1 MTMAEP
7 YLRLQAMKS
16 PFPGMDPYLERN
28 CGDVHQSAITYIRDW
43 LQPRL
48 PGDLRARTQERV
60 FIDAPD
66 PPRGDY
72 YPDVRVV
79 ERPARSQIE
88 GSRAVKAES
97 PAGTKTAAE
106 LDDGALQPAEP
117 LLIHLDIQPVT
128 EGFVE
133 IIDVKSGHRVVTTI
147 ELLSIANKRP
157 GPGRRL
163 YLKKRKDQQAA
174 GVNLVEID
182 LLRRGK
188 PDLLVPKDQ
197 LPPSVRTAYQVW
209 VWRGSRPELVEV
221 YRVPLRE
228 RLPVIPIPLRPA
240 DPDVPLDLQ
249 IIVAQCYR
257 NGGYDDID
265 YKAEP
270 EPALEAADAKW
281 ADALLRELGRRQ
293 SLG

>member
-1 MTMAEP
+1 
-7 YLRLQAMKS
+7 MKS
-16 PFPGMDPYLERN
+16 PFPGMDPYLELHW
-28 CGDVHQSAITYIRDW
+28 GDVHQSAITYIRDW

-48 PGDLRARTQERV
+48 PGHLRARTQERV
-60 FIDAPD
+60 FIDVPD
-66 PPRGDY
+66 PLRGDY

-79 ERPARSQIE
+79 ERPGRSQVA
-88 GSRAVKAES
+88 GSRAAVAES
-97 PAGTKTAAE
+97 PTGTETPAE
-106 LDDGALQPAEP
+106 TGNGVFPPAEP
-117 LLIHLDIQPVT
+117 LLIHLDIEPVT
-128 EGFVE
+128 EGYVE

-157 GPGRRL
+157 GEGRRR

-188 PDLLVPKDQ
+188 PVLMVGKEQ
-197 LPPSVRTAYQVW
+197 LPLSARTAYEVC
-209 VWRGSRPELVEV
+209 VWRGSRPHLVEV
-221 YRVPLRE
+221 YPVPLRE
-228 RLPVIPIPLRPA
+228 RLPVISIPLRPT

-249 IIVAQCYR
+249 TIVEQCYR

-270 EPALEAADAKW
+270 DPSLKAADAKW
-281 ADALLRELGRRQ
+281 ADALLRDLGRR
-293 SLG
+293 

>member
-1 MTMAEP
+1 
-7 YLRLQAMKS
+7 MKS
-16 PFPGMDPYLERN
+16 PFPGMDPYLERHW
-28 CGDVHQSAITYIRDW
+28 GDVHQSAITYIRDW

-60 FIDAPD
+60 FIDVSD
-66 PPRGDY
+66 LLRGDY

-79 ERPARSQIE
+79 ERPGKSQVA
-88 GSRAVKAES
+88 GSRAVVAES
-97 PAGTKTAAE
+97 PTETEMGNGVVT
-106 LDDGALQPAEP
+106 PAEP
-117 LLIHLDIQPVT
+117 FLIHLDVEPVT
-128 EGFVE
+128 EGYVE

-147 ELLSIANKRP
+147 ELQSVANKRA
-157 GPGRRL
+157 GEGRRL

-188 PDLLVPKDQ
+188 PVLMVGKEQ
-197 LPPSVRTAYQVW
+197 LPRSVRTAYQVC
-209 VWRGSRPELVEV
+209 VWRGSRPNLVEV

-228 RLPVIPIPLRPA
+228 RLPVISIPLRPA
-240 DPDVPLDLQ
+240 DADVPLDLQ
-249 IIVAQCYR
+249 TILEQCYR

-270 EPALEAADAKW
+270 EPALKTADAKW
-281 ADALLRELGRRQ
+281 ADALLRELGRR
-293 SLG
+293 

>member
-1 MTMAEP
+1 MN
-7 YLRLQAMKS
+7 S
-16 PFPGMDPYLERN
+16 PFPGMDPYLERHW
-28 CGDVHQSAITYIRDW
+28 GDVHQSAITCIRDW

-66 PPRGDY
+66 PTRAEYD
-72 YPDVRVV
+72 PDVRVI
-79 ERPARSQIE
+79 ERPVTSRVA
-88 GSRAVKAES
+88 GSGAVTVES
-97 PAGTKTAAE
+97 PTGTETATVMGNG
-106 LDDGALQPAEP
+106 DRPPAQP
-117 LLIHLDIQPVT
+117 LLIHLDIEPVT
-128 EGFVE
+128 EGYVE

-147 ELLSIANKRP
+147 ELLSAANKRP
-157 GPGRRL
+157 GQGRRL
-163 YLKKRKDQQAA
+163 YLKKRQDQQAA

-188 PDLLVPKDQ
+188 SVVMVGKAQ
-197 LPPSVRTAYQVW
+197 LPPSDRTAYQVC
-209 VWRGSRPELVEV
+209 VWRGSRPHLVEL

-228 RLPVIPIPLRPA
+228 RLPVISIPLRPA

-249 IIVAQCYR
+249 TILDQCYR

-270 EPALEAADAKW
+270 IPALKTDNAKW
-281 ADALLRELGRRQ
+281 ADALLRELGRR
-293 SLG
+293 